1 MSDIIIVDE
10 EFKAVVEQIKTE
22 GKETDEAVQKL
33 IDVFTRIT
41 EEVAVEGSV
50 AENFKLL
57 LEELSSLKG
66 QFTEIYSEAGTVMA
80 DVLYNKENTSVVIG
94 ELYGITVTQ
103 VVGSIVS
110 KTLIESKGMSSESIK
125 NLEVS
130 AGEVSSLIKEISS
143 TTSAFLNSLASTW
156 EEFEA
161 NIYSQWNK

>member
-1 MSDIIIVDE
+1 
-10 EFKAVVEQIKTE
+10 
-22 GKETDEAVQKL
+22 
-33 IDVFTRIT
+33 
-41 EEVAVEGSV
+41 
-50 AENFKLL
+50 
-57 LEELSSLKG
+57 
-66 QFTEIYSEAGTVMA
+66 MA

-94 ELYGITVTQ
+94 ELSGITETQ

-156 EEFEA
+156 EEFEQIYIA
-161 NIYSQWNK
+161 NGINKGDKMKRDFTEATKTEFINLVQEANESEWLKKKNPLDNVDDLLTFDVQFHGIHWKLITGK

>member
-57 LEELSSLKG
+57 FRRTFKFER
-66 QFTEIYSEAGTVMA
+66 TIYRY
-80 DVLYNKENTSVVIG
+80 LF
-94 ELYGITVTQ
+94 
-103 VVGSIVS
+103 GSWNCS
-110 KTLIESKGMSSESIK
+110 GR
-125 NLEVS
+125 
-130 AGEVSSLIKEISS
+130 
-143 TTSAFLNSLASTW
+143 
-156 EEFEA
+156 
-161 NIYSQWNK
+161 IYRGNRQS

>member
-1 MSDIIIVDE
+1 MSDIIIVYE

-66 QFTEIYSEAGTVMA
+66 QFTDIYSEAGTVVA
-80 DVLYNKENTSVVIG
+80 EFIEAIDKVDDFLY
-94 ELYGITVTQ
+94 
-103 VVGSIVS
+103 
-110 KTLIESKGMSSESIK
+110 
-125 NLEVS
+125 
-130 AGEVSSLIKEISS
+130 
-143 TTSAFLNSLASTW
+143 
-156 EEFEA
+156 
-161 NIYSQWNK
+161 

>member
-66 QFTEIYSEAGTVMA
+66 QFTFIRK
-80 DVLYNKENTSVVIG
+80 L
-94 ELYGITVTQ
+94 EL
-103 VVGSIVS
+103 
-110 KTLIESKGMSSESIK
+110 
-125 NLEVS
+125 
-130 AGEVSSLIKEISS
+130 
-143 TTSAFLNSLASTW
+143 
-156 EEFEA
+156 
-161 NIYSQWNK
+161 

>member
-1 MSDIIIVDE
+1 
-10 EFKAVVEQIKTE
+10 
-22 GKETDEAVQKL
+22 
-33 IDVFTRIT
+33 
-41 EEVAVEGSV
+41 
-50 AENFKLL
+50 
-57 LEELSSLKG
+57 
-66 QFTEIYSEAGTVMA
+66 MA

-94 ELYGITVTQ
+94 ELSGITETQ

-110 KTLIESKGMSSESIK
+110 KTLIESKGMSRESLK

-130 AGEVSSLIKEISS
+130 AAEVSSLIKEISS

>member
-66 QFTEIYSEAGTVMA
+66 QFTDTYSEAGTVVA
-80 DVLYNKENTSVVIG
+80 EFIEAIDKVDDFLY
-94 ELYGITVTQ
+94 
-103 VVGSIVS
+103 
-110 KTLIESKGMSSESIK
+110 
-125 NLEVS
+125 
-130 AGEVSSLIKEISS
+130 
-143 TTSAFLNSLASTW
+143 
-156 EEFEA
+156 
-161 NIYSQWNK
+161 

>member
-57 LEELSSLKG
+57 LEELSG
-66 QFTEIYSEAGTVMA
+66 QFTDIYSEAGTVVA
-80 DVLYNKENTSVVIG
+80 EFIEAIDKVDDFLY
-94 ELYGITVTQ
+94 
-103 VVGSIVS
+103 
-110 KTLIESKGMSSESIK
+110 
-125 NLEVS
+125 
-130 AGEVSSLIKEISS
+130 
-143 TTSAFLNSLASTW
+143 
-156 EEFEA
+156 
-161 NIYSQWNK
+161 